1 MKGAVKAKSETDWTS
16 GLETPEGPPCTMEEW
31 GSGARW
37 HRFVFPT
44 ETARSF
50 TQSLSMRNRKGRI
63 ISVMHCDLE
72 CRFSTPPRTGR
83 GAAFYVSPWINPD
96 SACVGGIQ
104 HQPPEMRADFKALET
119 DLTGADV
126 SGGSGA
132 GKLARLLKELAR
144 VTGKNDLVLLNLTC
158 LPAKMGDAAKV
169 GRLLTKYGIKAQV
182 LYNDPDVDQA
192 VPPII
197 KKVRAEIARG
207 AAKKIRKKP
216 KSYNLVGFP
225 RCPEKNELVSFLSDV
240 GMRLNVDLIPDID
253 FEDLG
258 RLKAGQ
264 VTLLY
269 PEIHFN
275 GLYKALF
282 RGFELNAISPPAPF
296 GMEGSR
302 TWLRRVA
309 AAAGLERKFDAAW
322 KRWMKGAD
330 KTWNSL
336 KERAGNYSIGFVG
349 TARELKRFAS
359 PLQAAGVPVFRVLGE
374 AGFTIELFVFRRPL
388 EQESAA
394 GALTDFIISSFPIPR
409 RRVRE
414 TGFGSPGQLK
424 SALRGSESSAIY
436 SDIFF
441 DTRITRSSKTPFSIG
456 FFRMGPKGALR
467 TVENIVG
474 ACKLGFYKKYG
485 SYLLK

>member
-1 MKGAVKAKSETDWTS
+1 MGGAVKAKSETDWTS
-16 GLETPEGPPCTMEEW
+16 GLETPDGPPCTMEEW

-37 HRFVFPT
+37 HRFIFPT

-72 CRFSTPPRTGR
+72 CRFSAPPRTGR

-104 HQPPEMRADFKALET
+104 HQPPEMRDAFRALET

-144 VTGKNDLVLLNLTC
+144 VTGKKDLVLLNLTC
-158 LPAKMGDAAKV
+158 LPAKMGDPAKV
-169 GRLLTKYGIKAQV
+169 GRLLAKYGIKAQV

-197 KKVRAEIARG
+197 QLVRKEIARA
-207 AAKKIRKKP
+207 AAKKTRKKP

-225 RCPEKNELVSFLSDV
+225 RCREKDELIAFLSDI
-240 GMRLNVDLIPDID
+240 GMRLNVELIPDID

-275 GLYKALF
+275 GLYKAVF
-282 RGFELNAISPPAPF
+282 QGVDLNAVSLPAPF

-302 TWLRRVA
+302 MWLRSAA
-309 AAAGLERKFDAAW
+309 AAAGLERTFDAAW
-322 KRWMKGAD
+322 KRWMKGAE
-330 KTWNSL
+330 KTWSAL
-336 KERAGNYSIGFVG
+336 KEEARSHSIGFVG
-349 TARELKRFAS
+349 TARELKRFSS
-359 PLQAAGVPVFRVLGE
+359 PPRAAGVPIFRVLAE
-374 AGFTIELFVFRRPL
+374 AGFCVELFVFRRPL
-388 EQESAA
+388 DQESAA
-394 GALTDFIISSFPIPR
+394 GELTDFIVSSIPIER

-424 SALRGSESSAIY
+424 SALRSSGSSAIF
-436 SDIFF
+436 SDIFY

-467 TVENIVG
+467 TVDDMLG
-474 ACKLGFYKKYG
+474 ACKLEFYRKYG
-485 SYLLK
+485 RYLLK